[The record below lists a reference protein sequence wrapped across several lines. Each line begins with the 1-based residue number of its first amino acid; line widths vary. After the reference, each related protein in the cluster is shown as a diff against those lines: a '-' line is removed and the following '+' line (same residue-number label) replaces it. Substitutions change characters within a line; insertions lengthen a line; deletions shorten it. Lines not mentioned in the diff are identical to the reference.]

1 MKLTPEMENTL
12 VKNEK
17 EISIISLLK
26 SFTFEMGSIVF
37 WNELGKN
44 PYGKIVNWLKFPR
57 FL

>member
-1 MKLTPEMENTL
+1 MKLNPEMENTL

-26 SFTFEMGSIVF
+26 SFTFEIGSIVF
-37 WNELGKN
+37 WNELEKN